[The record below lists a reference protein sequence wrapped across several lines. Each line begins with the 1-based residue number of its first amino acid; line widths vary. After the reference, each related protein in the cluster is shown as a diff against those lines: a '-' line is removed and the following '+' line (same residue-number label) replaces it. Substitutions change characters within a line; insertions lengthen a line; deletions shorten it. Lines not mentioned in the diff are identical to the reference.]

1 MRQRL
6 GLADA
11 LVKDP
16 SIVILDE
23 PTASI
28 DPAGVTDVLA
38 IIEALARERGV
49 TVLLSSHL
57 LHQVH
62 QICDRVA
69 IFNRGR
75 ILAQGKMADLAE
87 SLAGDQLELEVG
99 VDGPA
104 DTVEAALRAV
114 SGDRAA
120 VDPQP
125 HRLRPGR
132 PGHGRPAAPPGGRRA
147 R

>member
-38 IIEALARERGV
+38 
-49 TVLLSSHL
+49 TSS
-57 LHQVH
+57 
-62 QICDRVA
+62 R
-69 IFNRGR
+69 RW
-75 ILAQGKMADLAE
+75 
-87 SLAGDQLELEVG
+87 
-99 VDGPA
+99 PA
-104 DTVEAALRAV
+104 TAA
-114 SGDRAA
+114 
-120 VDPQP
+120 
-125 HRLRPGR
+125 
-132 PGHGRPAAPPGGRRA
+132 
-147 R
+147 